1 MSSILMKIQDTVVKY
16 ADIVS
21 KISRVDVE
29 VVDEQLFRVAGT
41 GMFSTKVN
49 EDMSAEGYVYHQV
62 LRTGR
67 RQVIY
72 EPGRELICR
81 SCPHCNAC
89 REEIEISMPV
99 RLGSEIIGII
109 GLVGSSREQ
118 KERIMRDEQL
128 YMDFLEQ
135 IAEFISAKAGEY
147 VELESKNVLLGT
159 LDCTIS
165 HIEQGIMI
173 LGSDGSITTAN
184 EAAKHQLEISTL
196 EGNIARIVPTGDR
209 MNNLSEYKMRIR
221 DREFSVM
228 GCMYELPKVTKRFS
242 DVIVF
247 DSIKDM
253 QKKYYGASTTIHPV
267 DCSNIIGDSPQMR
280 KLKAEIG
287 KIARSS
293 STVLI
298 TGESGTGKEMVAS
311 AIWNASERKD
321 GRFVAINCAAIP
333 EALLESELFG
343 YVKGAF
349 TGADPNGRIGKFELA
364 DKGIIFLDE
373 IGDMPLYLQAKLLRV
388 LQERK
393 IMRIGSNQLIPID
406 VRIVAATNKNLKQM
420 IREKKFRED
429 LYYRLNVIPLELPPL
444 RERKEDIETLA
455 VFFAKRYAGLLKK
468 DFWKIP
474 ETVMDRLKSHPW
486 EGNVRELENVMEFM
500 VNMMGSDGILD
511 EQTLPNDFRKQEMM
525 QVHQEEWE
533 DRRDEEALSQKEW
546 ESRGDEAILS
556 LKELEAR
563 AIQRALRKF
572 GDTTQ
577 GKKEAARV
585 LGISLA
591 TLYRKIEE
599 N

>member
-1 MSSILMKIQDTVVKY
+1 M
-16 ADIVS
+16 
-21 KISRVDVE
+21 
-29 VVDEQLFRVAGT
+29 
-41 GMFSTKVN
+41 
-49 EDMSAEGYVYHQV
+49 
-62 LRTGR
+62 
-67 RQVIY
+67 
-72 EPGRELICR
+72 C
-81 SCPHCNAC
+81 
-89 REEIEISMPV
+89 
-99 RLGSEIIGII
+99 
-109 GLVGSSREQ
+109 
-118 KERIMRDEQL
+118 
-128 YMDFLEQ
+128 
-135 IAEFISAKAGEY
+135 
-147 VELESKNVLLGT
+147 
-159 LDCTIS
+159 
-165 HIEQGIMI
+165 
-173 LGSDGSITTAN
+173 
-184 EAAKHQLEISTL
+184 
-196 EGNIARIVPTGDR
+196 
-209 MNNLSEYKMRIR
+209 IR
-221 DREFSVM
+221 D
-228 GCMYELPKVTKRFS
+228 
-242 DVIVF
+242 
-247 DSIKDM
+247 
-253 QKKYYGASTTIHPV
+253 STTIHPV

-455 VFFAKRYAGLLKK
+455 VFFAKRYARLLKK

-500 VNMMGSDGILD
+500 VNMMGSDGILN

-525 QVHQEEWE
+525 QG
-533 DRRDEEALSQKEW
+533 RRE
-546 ESRGDEAILS
+546 
-556 LKELEAR
+556 
-563 AIQRALRKF
+563 
-572 GDTTQ
+572 
-577 GKKEAARV
+577 
-585 LGISLA
+585 
-591 TLYRKIEE
+591 
-599 N
+599 

>member
-21 KISRVDVE
+21 KISQVDVE
-29 VVDEQLFRVAGT
+29 VVDERLFRVAGT
-41 GMFSTKVN
+41 GMFSGKVN

-62 LRTGR
+62 LKTGR

-72 EPGRELICR
+72 EPGREPICQ

-89 REEIEISMPV
+89 REEIEISMSI
-99 RLGSEIIGII
+99 RLGSKIIGII
-109 GLVGSSREQ
+109 GLVGSTREQ
-118 KERIMRDEQL
+118 KDRIMQDEQL

-147 VELESKNVLLGT
+147 VEMENKDALLGT
-159 LDCTIS
+159 LNCTIS

-173 LGSDGSITTAN
+173 RGSDGSITAAN
-184 EAAKHQLEISTL
+184 DAAKRQLEISML
-196 EGNIARIVPTGDR
+196 EGNVARIVPTGDR
-209 MNNLSEYKMRIR
+209 MNDLTEYKLRIR

-228 GCMYELPKVTKRFS
+228 GCMHELPKVTNRFS
-242 DVIVF
+242 DVVVF
-247 DSIKDM
+247 DNIKDM
-253 QKKYYGASTTIHPV
+253 QKKYYGTSTTMHPV
-267 DCSNIIGDSPQMR
+267 DFCNIIGDSPQMKR
-280 KLKAEIG
+280 LKAKIG

-311 AIWNASERKD
+311 TIWNASGRKD

-364 DKGIIFLDE
+364 DKGMIFLDE

-393 IMRIGSNQLIPID
+393 IIRIGSNQMIPID
-406 VRIVAATNKNLKQM
+406 VRIVAATNKDLKQM

-429 LYYRLNVIPLELPPL
+429 LYYRLNVIPLEIPPL
-444 RERKEDIETLA
+444 RERKEDIEMLA
-455 VFFAKRYAGLLKK
+455 VFFAKRYARLLKK

-474 ETVMDRLKSHPW
+474 ETVMDRLKAHPW

-500 VNMMGSDGILD
+500 VNMVGSDGILD
-511 EQTLPNDFRKQEMM
+511 EQTLPNDFRKQESR
-525 QVHQEEWE
+525 QTY
-533 DRRDEEALSQKEW
+533 RKEP
-546 ESRGDEAILS
+546 ESREDEVLLS
-556 LKELEAR
+556 LKELECR
-563 AIQRALRKF
+563 EIRRALEKF
-572 GDTTQ
+572 GNTTQ

-591 TLYRKIEE
+591 TLYRKMEE
-599 N
+599 IS